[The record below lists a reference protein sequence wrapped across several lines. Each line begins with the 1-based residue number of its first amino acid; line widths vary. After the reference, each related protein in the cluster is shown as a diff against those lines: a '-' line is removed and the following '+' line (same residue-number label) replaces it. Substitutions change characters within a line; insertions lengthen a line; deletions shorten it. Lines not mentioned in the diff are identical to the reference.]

1 MKLRINQLDLPP
13 DYTPEQLLRAAA
25 KVLRCNPAA
34 LSALKTIR
42 RSIDARGRSP
52 RMTVAVEV
60 DFNGKLPVDLRDVEV
75 VERSPQRTEDQKQSS
90 IGNLQSP
97 ILVVGAGPAGLM
109 VALGLAEAGLKPL
122 LIERGEA
129 AAPRAKR
136 VESFWKN
143 GTLDIE
149 SNVLYGEGGA
159 GLFSDGK
166 LTSRSKDRPRVRRF
180 LEVLVSCG
188 ASPDIL
194 IDAEPHIG
202 SDVLEE
208 LVPALRNRIIALGGE
223 VRFGARLDRIEI
235 ENGAVRGAVIS
246 GEEFRTDCCVLA
258 TGHSAR
264 DLYEMLAEQG
274 VPLEAKPFA
283 VGVRLEIPQYRI
295 DSAQW
300 GGSFPN
306 IGKASFRLT
315 RREEENARACYS
327 FCMCPGGLVIS
338 CASSTGLITTNGMS
352 LSKRDK
358 PCGNAAF
365 LVPVFPSDF
374 PTIGNPPRPSLRS
387 GHPSHG
393 GEFSK
398 SPPPEGCPQGGV
410 GSLSRS
416 PPPEGCPQGG
426 VGSLSRSPPPEGCPQ
441 GGVGSLSRS
450 PPPEGCPQGGVGL
463 GALAGIEFQRKM
475 EAAAFAAGG
484 SDYSLP
490 AQRLVDF
497 LEGSAPSELPPER
510 SCGRARPAQLRD
522 LLPEFVEHTLRS
534 AVPKMLRSMRGVL
547 LDEAL
552 LYASETRSSSP
563 VRVVRGEDGQ
573 SIGVRGLYPCGEGA
587 GYAGGIVSSGID
599 GLRIA
604 EAVIEEWS

>member
-13 DYTPEQLLRAAA
+13 GYTPDQLLKAAA
-25 KVLRCNPAA
+25 KALRCNP
-34 LSALKTIR
+34 SALNNLETIR

-60 DFNGKLPVDLRDVEV
+60 EFSGKLPAGLRDIEV
-75 VERSPQRTEDQKQSS
+75 TEQKSPIVNLQSP
-90 IGNLQSP
+90 ILNLQSP

-109 VALGLAEAGLKPL
+109 AALGLAEAGLKPL

-136 VESFWKN
+136 VEAFWKN
-143 GTLDIE
+143 GTLDVE

-180 LEVLVSCG
+180 LEALVSCG

-208 LVPALRNRIIALGGE
+208 LVPALRNRIIELGGE
-223 VRFGARLDRIEI
+223 VRFGARLDRLEI

-264 DLYEMLAEQG
+264 DIYEMLAEQG

-283 VGVRLEIPQYRI
+283 VGVRLEIPQHRI
-295 DSAQW
+295 DTAQW
-300 GGSFPN
+300 GGSFPML
-306 IGKASFRLT
+306 GKASFRLT

-338 CASSTGLITTNGMS
+338 CASSAGLMTTNGMS

-358 PCGNAAF
+358 PFGNAAF
-365 LVPVFPSDF
+365 LVPVMPTDF
-374 PTIGNPPRPSLRS
+374 PTGGTRPPGAFERARS
-387 GHPSHG
+387 A
-393 GEFSK
+393 
-398 SPPPEGCPQGGV
+398 
-410 GSLSRS
+410 RS
-416 PPPEGCPQGG
+416 TFD
-426 VGSLSRSPPPEGCPQ
+426 V
-441 GGVGSLSRS
+441 
-450 PPPEGCPQGGVGL
+450 
-463 GALAGIEFQRKM
+463 LAGIEFQKKL

-497 LEGSAPSELPPER
+497 LEGAAPSDLPAER
-510 SCGRARPAQLRD
+510 SCTMARPAQLRG

-534 AVPKMLRSMRGVL
+534 AVPKMLRSMRGVI

-573 SIGVRGLYPCGEGA
+573 SVVRGLYPCGEGA

-599 GLRIA
+599 GLRIS
-604 EAVIEEWS
+604 EAVVESIELG

>member
-1 MKLRINQLDLPP
+1 MKIRINQLDLPP
-13 DYTPEQLLRAAA
+13 GYTSDQLLKAAA
-25 KVLRCNPAA
+25 KALRSNPAA
-34 LSALKTIR
+34 LNGLKTIR

-60 DFNGKLPVDLRDVEV
+60 DFSGKLPSGLRDVDEV
-75 VERSPQRTEDQKQSS
+75 QRDKGTEEQRKSS
-90 IGNLQSP
+90 ISNWQPSQRRAGLRECGATKWQSP

-109 VALGLAEAGLKPL
+109 AALGLAEAGLKPL

-136 VESFWKN
+136 VEAFWKN
-143 GTLDIE
+143 GALDVE

-180 LEVLVSCG
+180 LEALVSCG

-208 LVPALRNRIIALGGE
+208 LVPALRNRIIELGGE
-223 VRFGARLDRIEI
+223 VRFGARLDRLEI

-246 GEEFRTDCCVLA
+246 GEQFRTDCCVLA

-264 DLYEMLAEQG
+264 DIYEMLAEQG

-283 VGVRLEIPQYRI
+283 VGVRLEIPQHRI
-295 DSAQW
+295 DTAQW
-300 GGSFPN
+300 GGSFPDL
-306 IGKASFRLT
+306 GKASFRLT

-338 CASSTGLITTNGMS
+338 CASSAGLMTTNGMS

-358 PCGNAAF
+358 LMGNAAF
-365 LVPVFPSDF
+365 LVPVMTEDF
-374 PTIGNPPRPSLRS
+374 QSGGTRPPGAFDERARR
-387 GHPSHG
+387 
-393 GEFSK
+393 
-398 SPPPEGCPQGGV
+398 
-410 GSLSRS
+410 SRS
-416 PPPEGCPQGG
+416 TFD
-426 VGSLSRSPPPEGCPQ
+426 V
-441 GGVGSLSRS
+441 
-450 PPPEGCPQGGVGL
+450 
-463 GALAGIEFQRKM
+463 LAGIEFQKKM

-497 LEGSAPSELPPER
+497 LEGAATSELPVER
-510 SCGRARPAQLRD
+510 SCTMARPAQLRG

-534 AVPKMLRSMRGVL
+534 AVPKMLRSMRGVV

-573 SIGVRGLYPCGEGA
+573 SVVRGLYPCGEGA

-604 EAVIEEWS
+604 EAVTGFF

>member
-13 DYTPEQLLRAAA
+13 GYSPEQLLKAAA
-25 KVLRCNPAA
+25 KALRCNPSA
-34 LSALKTIR
+34 LSGLKTVR

-52 RMTVAVEV
+52 RMTVAVEA
-60 DFNGKLPVDLRDVEV
+60 DFSGKLPAGLRDVEEV
-75 VERSPQRTEDQKQSS
+75 SEPKPLVHGLCPLTSDFRP
-90 IGNLQSP
+90 
-97 ILVVGAGPAGLM
+97 LVVGAGPAGLM
-109 VALGLAEAGLKPL
+109 AAFALAEAGLKPL

-136 VESFWKN
+136 VEAFWKD
-143 GTLDIE
+143 GTLDVE

-180 LEVLVSCG
+180 LEALVRCG

-208 LVPALRNRIIALGGE
+208 LVPALRNRIVELGGE
-223 VRFGARLDRIEI
+223 VRFGARLDRLEI

-246 GEEFRTDCCVLA
+246 GEQFRTDCCVLA

-264 DLYEMLAEQG
+264 DIYEMLAEQG

-283 VGVRLEIPQYRI
+283 VGVRLEIPQPRI
-295 DSAQW
+295 DTAQW
-300 GGSFPN
+300 GGSFPML
-306 IGKASFRLT
+306 GKASFRLT

-338 CASSTGLITTNGMS
+338 CASSEGLMTTNGMS

-358 PCGNAAF
+358 PFGNAAF
-365 LVPVFPSDF
+365 LVPVMPEDF
-374 PTIGNPPRPSLRS
+374 NTSTPLCRAGSVTPPHS
-387 GHPSHG
+387 
-393 GEFSK
+393 E
-398 SPPPEGCPQGGV
+398 V
-410 GSLSRS
+410 TD
-416 PPPEGCPQGG
+416 
-426 VGSLSRSPPPEGCPQ
+426 
-441 GGVGSLSRS
+441 
-450 PPPEGCPQGGVGL
+450 L
-463 GALAGIEFQRKM
+463 GYNVLAGIEFQKKL

-497 LEGSAPSELPPER
+497 LEGAAPSALPAER
-510 SCGRARPAQLRD
+510 SCTMARPAQLRG

-534 AVPKMLRSMRGVL
+534 AVPKMLRSMRGVI

-573 SIGVRGLYPCGEGA
+573 SAVRGLYPCGEGA

-604 EAVIEEWS
+604 EAVIERSGL

>member
-13 DYTPEQLLRAAA
+13 GYTPDQLLKAAA
-25 KVLRCNPAA
+25 KALRCNPSA
-34 LSALKTIR
+34 LSGLKTIR

-60 DFNGKLPVDLRDVEV
+60 EFSGKLPAGLRDVEL
-75 VERSPQRTEDQKQSS
+75 VEQSPRSAAEQKKSS
-90 IGNLQSP
+90 IINRQSP

-109 VALGLAEAGLKPL
+109 AALGLAEAGLKPL

-136 VESFWKN
+136 VEAFWKN
-143 GTLDIE
+143 GTLDVE

-180 LEVLVSCG
+180 LEALVSCG

-208 LVPALRNRIIALGGE
+208 LVPALRNRIIELGGE
-223 VRFGARLDRIEI
+223 VRFGARLDRLEI

-264 DLYEMLAEQG
+264 DMYEMLAEQG

-283 VGVRLEIPQYRI
+283 VGVRLEIPQHRI
-295 DSAQW
+295 DTAQW

-306 IGKASFRLT
+306 LGKASFRLT

-338 CASSTGLITTNGMS
+338 CASSAGLMTTNGMS

-358 PCGNAAF
+358 LFGNAAF
-365 LVPVFPSDF
+365 LVPVMITDFSAFAKATADKPSF
-374 PTIGNPPRPSLRS
+374 GKT
-387 GHPSHG
+387 
-393 GEFSK
+393 E
-398 SPPPEGCPQGGV
+398 
-410 GSLSRS
+410 
-416 PPPEGCPQGG
+416 
-426 VGSLSRSPPPEGCPQ
+426 
-441 GGVGSLSRS
+441 
-450 PPPEGCPQGGVGL
+450 
-463 GALAGIEFQRKM
+463 LAGIEFQKKL

-497 LEGSAPSELPPER
+497 LEGAAPSELPVER
-510 SCGRARPAQLRD
+510 SCTMARPAQLRG

-534 AVPKMLRSMRGVL
+534 AVPKMLRSMRGVI

-552 LYASETRSSSP
+552 IYASETRSSSP

-573 SIGVRGLYPCGEGA
+573 SAVRGLYPCGEGA

-604 EAVIEEWS
+604 EAVVGRMELG

>member
-1 MKLRINQLDLPP
+1 MKIRINQLDLPP
-13 DYTPEQLLRAAA
+13 GYTSDQLLKAAA
-25 KVLRCNPAA
+25 KALRCNPSA
-34 LSALKTIR
+34 LSGLKTVR

-52 RMTVAVEV
+52 RMTVAAEV
-60 DFNGKLPVDLRDVEV
+60 DFSGKLPSGLRDVEEV
-75 VERSPQRTEDQKQSS
+75 SELKPLVHGLCPLTSDFRP
-90 IGNLQSP
+90 
-97 ILVVGAGPAGLM
+97 LVVGAGPAGLM
-109 VALGLAEAGLKPL
+109 AALGLAEAGLKPL

-136 VESFWKN
+136 VEAFWKN
-143 GTLDIE
+143 GTLDVE

-180 LEVLVSCG
+180 LEALVSCG

-208 LVPALRNRIIALGGE
+208 LVPALRNRIIELGGE
-223 VRFGARLDRIEI
+223 VRFGARLDRLEI

-246 GEEFRTDCCVLA
+246 GEQFRTDCCVLA

-264 DLYEMLAEQG
+264 DIYEMLAEQG

-283 VGVRLEIPQYRI
+283 VGVRLEIPQHRI
-295 DSAQW
+295 DTAQW
-300 GGSFPN
+300 GGSFPTL
-306 IGKASFRLT
+306 GKASFRLT

-338 CASSTGLITTNGMS
+338 CASSVGLMTTNGMS
-352 LSKRDK
+352 LSRRDK
-358 PCGNAAF
+358 PMGNAAF
-365 LVPVFPSDF
+365 LVPVMTEDF
-374 PTIGNPPRPSLRS
+374 QSGGTRPPGAFDERARR
-387 GHPSHG
+387 
-393 GEFSK
+393 
-398 SPPPEGCPQGGV
+398 
-410 GSLSRS
+410 SRS
-416 PPPEGCPQGG
+416 TFD
-426 VGSLSRSPPPEGCPQ
+426 V
-441 GGVGSLSRS
+441 
-450 PPPEGCPQGGVGL
+450 
-463 GALAGIEFQRKM
+463 LAGIEFQKKM

-490 AQRLVDF
+490 TQRLVDF
-497 LEGSAPSELPPER
+497 LEGAAASELPAER
-510 SCGRARPAQLRD
+510 SCTMARPAQLRG

-534 AVPKMLRSMRGVL
+534 AMPKMLRSMRGVM

-573 SIGVRGLYPCGEGA
+573 SAVRGLYPCGEGA
-587 GYAGGIVSSGID
+587 GYSGGIVSSGID

-604 EAVIEEWS
+604 EAVVEKMELG

>member
-1 MKLRINQLDLPP
+1 MRLKISQLDLPP
-13 DYTPEQLLRAAA
+13 DYTPEQLLKAAI
-25 KVLRCNPAA
+25 KTMRCNP
-34 LSALKTIR
+34 SALNGLKTVH

-52 RMTVAVEV
+52 RMTVAIEVE
-60 DFNGKLPVDLRDVEV
+60 FSGKLPAGLRDVV
-75 VERSPQRTEDQKQSS
+75 VVDQKSKSPISNPQSA
-90 IGNLQSP
+90 IINRPSP
-97 ILVVGAGPAGLM
+97 ILIVGAGPAGLM
-109 VALGLAEAGLKPL
+109 AALGLAESGLKPL

-129 AAPRAKR
+129 AAHRAKR
-136 VESFWKN
+136 VEAFWKN
-143 GTLDIE
+143 GTLDVE

-180 LEVLVSCG
+180 LEALVSCG

-208 LVPALRNRIIALGGE
+208 LVPALRNRIIQLGGE
-223 VRFGARLDRIEI
+223 VRFGARLDRLEI
-235 ENGAVRGAVIS
+235 ANGAVRGAVIS
-246 GEEFRTDCCVLA
+246 GEEIRTDCCVLA

-264 DLYEMLAEQG
+264 DIYEMLAEQG

-283 VGVRLEIPQYRI
+283 VGVRLEIPQHRI
-295 DSAQW
+295 DTAQW
-300 GGSFPN
+300 GGSFPSL
-306 IGKASFRLT
+306 GKASFRLT

-338 CASSTGLITTNGMS
+338 CASSAGLMTTNGMS

-358 PCGNAAF
+358 PFGNAAF
-365 LVPVFPSDF
+365 LVPVMPTDF
-374 PTIGNPPRPSLRS
+374 PPFSNP
-387 GHPSHG
+387 
-393 GEFSK
+393 
-398 SPPPEGCPQGGV
+398 V
-410 GSLSRS
+410 
-416 PPPEGCPQGG
+416 
-426 VGSLSRSPPPEGCPQ
+426 
-441 GGVGSLSRS
+441 
-450 PPPEGCPQGGVGL
+450 
-463 GALAGIEFQRKM
+463 LAGIEFQKKM

-497 LEGSAPSELPPER
+497 LEGATPLDLPAER
-510 SCGRARPAQLRD
+510 SCTMARPAQLRG

-534 AVPKMLRSMRGVL
+534 AVPKMLRSMRGVI

-552 LYASETRSSSP
+552 FYASETRSSSP
-563 VRVVRGEDGQ
+563 VRVLRGEDGQ
-573 SIGVRGLYPCGEGA
+573 SAVRGLYPCGEGA
-587 GYAGGIVSSGID
+587 GYAGGIVSSGSD

-604 EAVIEEWS
+604 EAVAERAG

>member
-1 MKLRINQLDLPP
+1 MKIRINQLDLPP
-13 DYTPEQLLRAAA
+13 GYTPEQLLKAAA
-25 KVLRCNPAA
+25 KALRCNPSS
-34 LSALKTIR
+34 LSGLKTVR

-60 DFNGKLPVDLRDVEV
+60 DFSGTLKASIHNVEEVSELRPPVTVLRPLTSDLR
-75 VERSPQRTEDQKQSS
+75 P
-90 IGNLQSP
+90 
-97 ILVVGAGPAGLM
+97 LVIGAGPAGLM
-109 VALGLAEAGLKPL
+109 AAFALAEAGLKPL

-136 VESFWKN
+136 VEAFWKD
-143 GTLDIE
+143 GTLDVE

-180 LEVLVSCG
+180 LETLVSCG

-208 LVPALRNRIIALGGE
+208 LVPALRNRIIELGGE
-223 VRFGARLDRIEI
+223 VRFGARLDRLEI

-246 GEEFRTDCCVLA
+246 GEEIRTDCCVLA

-264 DLYEMLAEQG
+264 DIYEMLAEQG
-274 VPLEAKPFA
+274 VPLEPKPFA
-283 VGVRLEIPQYRI
+283 VGVRLEIPQHRI
-295 DSAQW
+295 DTAQW
-300 GGSFPN
+300 GGSFPML
-306 IGKASFRLT
+306 GKASFRLT
-315 RREEENARACYS
+315 RKEEENARACYS

-338 CASSTGLITTNGMS
+338 CASSEGLMTTNGMS

-358 PCGNAAF
+358 PMGNAAF
-365 LVPVFPSDF
+365 LVPVMPTDF
-374 PTIGNPPRPSLRS
+374 PTVAARGE
-387 GHPSHG
+387 G
-393 GEFSK
+393 GKETEVSD
-398 SPPPEGCPQGGV
+398 
-410 GSLSRS
+410 
-416 PPPEGCPQGG
+416 
-426 VGSLSRSPPPEGCPQ
+426 
-441 GGVGSLSRS
+441 
-450 PPPEGCPQGGVGL
+450 L
-463 GALAGIEFQRKM
+463 GYRVLAGIEFQKKL

-497 LEGSAPSELPPER
+497 LEGNTPSELPAER
-510 SCGRARPAQLRD
+510 SCTMARPAQLRG

-534 AVPKMLRSMRGVL
+534 AVPKMLRSMRGVV

-604 EAVIEEWS
+604 EAIVGCLE

>member
-1 MKLRINQLDLPP
+1 MKLKITQLDLPP
-13 DYTPEQLLRAAA
+13 GYTPEQLLKAAA
-25 KVLRCNPAA
+25 KQLRCDPAA
-34 LSALKTIR
+34 LRSLQTLR

-52 RMTVAVEV
+52 RMTLTVEV
-60 DFNGKLPVDLRDVEV
+60 GFSGTLKSSIRNVEV
-75 VERSPQRTEDQKQSS
+75 VEPVPKVAEKQRKSSIANRQSS
-90 IGNLQSP
+90 

-109 VALGLAEAGLKPL
+109 AAFALAEAGLKPL

-136 VESFWKN
+136 VASFWKA

-180 LEVLVSCG
+180 LEILVACG

-202 SDVLEE
+202 SDILEE
-208 LVPALRNRIIALGGE
+208 LVPALRNRIVELGGE
-223 VRFGARLDRIEI
+223 VRFGARLDRIKI
-235 ENGAVRGAVIS
+235 ENGALRGAVIS
-246 GEEFRTDCCVLA
+246 GEEIRTDTCVLA

-264 DLYEMLAEQG
+264 DIYEMLSEQG
-274 VPLEAKPFA
+274 VPLEPKGFA
-283 VGVRLEIPQYRI
+283 VGVRLEIPQHRI
-295 DSAQW
+295 DTAQW

-315 RREEENARACYS
+315 RREEENARSCYT

-338 CASSTGLITTNGMS
+338 CASSEGLMTTNGMS

-358 PCGNAAF
+358 FSGNAAF
-365 LVPVFPSDF
+365 LVPVSPNDFPSTD
-374 PTIGNPPRPSLRS
+374 
-387 GHPSHG
+387 
-393 GEFSK
+393 
-398 SPPPEGCPQGGV
+398 V
-410 GSLSRS
+410 
-416 PPPEGCPQGG
+416 
-426 VGSLSRSPPPEGCPQ
+426 
-441 GGVGSLSRS
+441 
-450 PPPEGCPQGGVGL
+450 
-463 GALAGIEFQRKM
+463 LAGIEFQKKM

-490 AQRLVDF
+490 AQRLIDF
-497 LEGSAPSELPPER
+497 LEGTSSDIPFER
-510 SCGRARPAQLRD
+510 SCTMARPAQLRG

-534 AVPKMLRSMRGVL
+534 AAPKMLQGMRGVVL
-547 LDEAL
+547 EEAL

-563 VRVVRGEDGQ
+563 VRVVRDEEGE
-573 SIGVRGLYPCGEGA
+573 SAVRGLYPCGEGA

-599 GLRIA
+599 GLRLAETIIA
-604 EAVIEEWS
+604 SC

>member
-1 MKLRINQLDLPP
+1 MKIRINQLDLPP
-13 DYTPEQLLRAAA
+13 GYTPEQLLKAAA
-25 KVLRCNPAA
+25 KALHCNPPA
-34 LSALKTIR
+34 LNGLKTIR

-52 RMTVAVEV
+52 RMTIAVEAE
-60 DFNGKLPVDLRDVEV
+60 FSGKLPASLRDVEV
-75 VERSPQRTEDQKQSS
+75 VEQSPQSAEPQKKSS
-90 IGNLQSP
+90 IINQKSS

-109 VALGLAEAGLKPL
+109 AALAEAGLKPL

-136 VESFWKN
+136 VEAFWKN
-143 GTLDIE
+143 GTLDVE

-180 LEVLVSCG
+180 LEALVSCG

-208 LVPALRNRIIALGGE
+208 LVPALRKRIIELGGE
-223 VRFGARLDRIEI
+223 VRFGARLDRLEI
-235 ENGAVRGAVIS
+235 ENGTVRGAVIS
-246 GEEFRTDCCVLA
+246 GEQFRTDCCVLA

-264 DLYEMLAEQG
+264 DMYEMLAEQG

-283 VGVRLEIPQYRI
+283 VGVRLEIPQPRI
-295 DSAQW
+295 DTAQW
-300 GGSFPN
+300 GGSFPTL
-306 IGKASFRLT
+306 GKASFRLT

-338 CASSTGLITTNGMS
+338 CASSEGLMTTNGMS

-358 PCGNAAF
+358 PFGNAAF
-365 LVPVFPSDF
+365 LVPVMPEDF
-374 PTIGNPPRPSLRS
+374 QSGGTRPPGAFDERDRRARS
-387 GHPSHG
+387 T
-393 GEFSK
+393 FD
-398 SPPPEGCPQGGV
+398 V
-410 GSLSRS
+410 
-416 PPPEGCPQGG
+416 
-426 VGSLSRSPPPEGCPQ
+426 
-441 GGVGSLSRS
+441 
-450 PPPEGCPQGGVGL
+450 
-463 GALAGIEFQRKM
+463 LAGIEFQKKM

-497 LEGSAPSELPPER
+497 LEGAAASELPSER
-510 SCGRARPAQLRD
+510 SCTMARPAQLRG

-534 AVPKMLRSMRGVL
+534 AVPKMLRSMRGVI

-563 VRVVRGEDGQ
+563 VRVVRGEDEQ
-573 SIGVRGLYPCGEGA
+573 SAVRGLYPCGEGA

-604 EAVIEEWS
+604 EAVVEGMDRLT

>member
-1 MKLRINQLDLPP
+1 MKLRVNQLDLPP
-13 DYTPEQLLRAAA
+13 GYSPEQLLKAAA
-25 KVLRCNPAA
+25 KVLRCNPSV
-34 LSALKTIR
+34 LSSLTPVR

-60 DFNGKLPVDLRDVEV
+60 ELSGKLNPAVRN
-75 VERSPQRTEDQKQSS
+75 VERISEHRSPTPEFRTLNSE
-90 IGNLQSP
+90 LRP
-97 ILVVGAGPAGLM
+97 LVVGAGPAGLM
-109 VALGLAEAGLKPL
+109 AALGLAEAGLKPL

-129 AAPRAKR
+129 AAPRATR
-136 VESFWKN
+136 VASFWKN
-143 GTLDIE
+143 GTLDVE

-180 LEVLVSCG
+180 LETLVSCG

-208 LVPALRNRIIALGGE
+208 LVPALRNRIVELGGE
-223 VRFGARLDRIEI
+223 VRFGARLDRLEI

-246 GEEFRTDCCVLA
+246 GEEFRIDRCVLA
-258 TGHSAR
+258 AGHSAR
-264 DLYEMLAEQG
+264 DIYEMLAAQG

-283 VGVRLEIPQYRI
+283 VGVRLEIPQSRI
-295 DSAQW
+295 DTAQW

-315 RREEENARACYS
+315 RKEEENTRACYT

-338 CASSTGLITTNGMS
+338 CASSEGLMTTNGMS

-358 PCGNAAF
+358 PMGNAAF
-365 LVPVFPSDF
+365 LVPVMPTDF
-374 PTIGNPPRPSLRS
+374 PNIG
-387 GHPSHG
+387 
-393 GEFSK
+393 K
-398 SPPPEGCPQGGV
+398 SV
-410 GSLSRS
+410 
-416 PPPEGCPQGG
+416 
-426 VGSLSRSPPPEGCPQ
+426 
-441 GGVGSLSRS
+441 
-450 PPPEGCPQGGVGL
+450 
-463 GALAGIEFQRKM
+463 LAGIEFQKKL

-497 LEGSAPSELPPER
+497 LEGSAPSVLPDVR
-510 SCGRARPAQLRD
+510 SCTMARPAQLRG

-534 AVPKMLRSMRGVL
+534 AVPKMLRSMRGVV

-563 VRVVRGEDGQ
+563 VRVVRDEDGQ
-573 SIGVRGLYPCGEGA
+573 SAVRGLYPCGEGA

-604 EAVIEEWS
+604 EAVIEHC